1 MPTLIYTGPS
11 PHSGHRFDK
20 FIRCPQR
27 WAYDQIE
34 PSPLPARTE
43 SPALIKGT
51 LGHIGLAHYYRRLQA
66 TQDGENPGQWWA
78 PLRAVEERAAQ
89 EGASWLRHVTEVQ
102 AAVEAYEWHYG
113 QQKIKVLA
121 VEKSYELPFSW
132 QGKSRLIT
140 RSADLVI
147 EAPGGGVRIVDHK
160 FVGRLNVR
168 TLSRYQLAGQ
178 FLDYAL
184 IGAHH
189 WGDRFDGTYI
199 NFVEWRGDTAK
210 PHKMEQHVCPPAPA
224 AVEARADQLK
234 YGHAMQDR
242 LVTAEVDL
250 WDFPKRLNEQV
261 CNGPYGLCDA
271 AQLCAFG
278 RVAAENLP

>member
-1 MPTLIYTGPS
+1 MPTLLYTGPS

-20 FIRCPQR
+20 FNRCPQR

-43 SPALIKGT
+43 SPALIKGS

-66 TQDGENPGQWWA
+66 TQEGDDPSQWWA
-78 PLRAVEERAAQ
+78 PMRAIEERAAQ
-89 EGASWLRHVTEVQ
+89 EGPAWMRFVSVAQ

-113 QQKIKVLA
+113 QQQIRVLA
-121 VEKSYELPFSW
+121 VEKSYELPIEWKGRSW
-132 QGKSRLIT
+132 LIT

-147 EAPGGGVRIVDHK
+147 EAPGGDVRIVDHK
-160 FVGRLNVR
+160 FVGRLNNR
-168 TLSRYQLAGQ
+168 TLGRYQLAGQ

-184 IGAHH
+184 IGKHV
-189 WGDRFDGTYI
+189 WGDRYDGAYL
-199 NFVEWRGDTAK
+199 NFIEWRSDTAK
-210 PHKMEQHVCPPAPA
+210 THKMEQHVCPPAPA

-250 WDFPKRLNEQV
+250 WDYPKRLNEQV

-271 AQLCAFG
+271 TALCAFG
-278 RVAAENLP
+278 KVAAEKLV